1 MLPSLF
7 GENFFSRLFD
17 DPFETSL
24 FGGQLP
30 LLGALGQNL
39 MKADVKE
46 LPNAYEI
53 CMDLPGFQK
62 NEIHV
67 DLSNGYLIIRASRE
81 MSKEEKDID
90 GQYLRQER
98 YGGACSRS
106 FYVGD
111 VRPEEIEVKY
121 ENGILKL
128 TFPKKSMQALPEST
142 EISIL

>member
-1 MLPSLF
+1 MSSLF
-7 GENFFSRLFD
+7 GDNFFSRLFD
-17 DPFETSL
+17 APFETSL

-30 LLGALGQNL
+30 ILGALGQNL

-46 LPNAYEI
+46 LSNVYEI

-67 DLSNGYLIIRASRE
+67 DLSNGYLTIRASRE

-90 GQYLRQER
+90 GHYLRQER
-98 YGGACSRS
+98 YGGSCSRS

-111 VRPEEIEVKY
+111 VRPEEIQVKY

-128 TFPKKSMQALPEST
+128 TFPKKSMEALPEST

>member
-7 GENFFSRLFD
+7 GENFLSRLFD

-30 LLGALGQNL
+30 LLGALGQNP
-39 MKADVKE
+39 MKTDVKE
-46 LPNAYEI
+46 LPDAYEI
-53 CMDLPGFQK
+53 CVDLPGFQK

-67 DLSNGYLIIRASRE
+67 DLSNGYLTIRASRE

-90 GQYLRQER
+90 GHYLRQER

-111 VRPEEIEVKY
+111 IRPDEIHVKY
-121 ENGILKL
+121 DNGILKL
-128 TFPKKSMQALPEST
+128 TLPKSRTAALPEST

>member
-7 GENFFSRLFD
+7 GDNFLSRLFD
-17 DPFETSL
+17 DPFEKSF

-30 LLGALGQNL
+30 LLGGLGQNL
-39 MKADVKE
+39 MKTDVKE
-46 LPNAYEI
+46 LPGAYEI
-53 CMDLPGFQK
+53 CVDLPGFQK

-67 DLSNGYLIIRASRE
+67 GLSNGYLSIRASKE

-90 GQYLRQER
+90 GRYLRQER

-111 VRPEEIEVKY
+111 VRPEEIHVKY
-121 ENGILKL
+121 ENGILTL
-128 TFPKKSMQALPEST
+128 TLPKKDSAALPDST